1 MIVNDTAESG
11 KVCRK
16 EISEGIATYDPDKPQ
31 DLSNKGTAQV
41 KVKLLFCHIIVYRAT
56 IISIQ
61 NDQHQKLKILESNL
75 LNMCIA
81 IAT

>member
-31 DLSNKGTAQV
+31 DLGTAQV